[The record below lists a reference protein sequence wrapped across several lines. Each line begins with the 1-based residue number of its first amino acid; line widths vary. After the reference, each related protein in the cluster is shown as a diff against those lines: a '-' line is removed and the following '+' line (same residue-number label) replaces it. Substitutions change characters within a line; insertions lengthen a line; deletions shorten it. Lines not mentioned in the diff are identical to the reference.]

1 MSFLIHHYFSAV
13 DNYPDLMPLFCICQV
28 FRCYIRTEEIVLNIL
43 IALVKK
49 LFCEAEYD
57 DLVLLYVA
65 FLQQYV
71 AKLQRLAIFLL
82 CFCNSID

>member
-1 MSFLIHHYFSAV
+1 ML
-13 DNYPDLMPLFCICQV
+13 LFCICQV

-57 DLVLLYVA
+57 DLVLLHVA

-71 AKLQRLAIFLL
+71 AKLQRLAVFLL